1 MFRLSSAHGLALVG
15 VYFVASTDWRI
26 LHGTKAVTSC
36 LCVFNCKSQRAC
48 LAMPARNLI
57 LTGVRSDVSRLCGYV
72 ANAKGSSEANLQ
84 QGSCAEKNEEWMEH
98 VEILNLEAKGP
109 ARGHKNDYRH

>member
-1 MFRLSSAHGLALVG
+1 
-15 VYFVASTDWRI
+15 
-26 LHGTKAVTSC
+26 
-36 LCVFNCKSQRAC
+36 
-48 LAMPARNLI
+48 MPARNLI